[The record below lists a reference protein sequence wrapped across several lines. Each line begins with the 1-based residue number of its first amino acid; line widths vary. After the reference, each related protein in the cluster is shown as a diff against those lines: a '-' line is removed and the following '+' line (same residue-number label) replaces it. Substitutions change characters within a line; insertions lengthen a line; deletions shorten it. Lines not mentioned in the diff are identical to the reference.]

1 MMQRGYA
8 QPPDRER
15 DRLIAEHVDMA
26 RRIALRLARR
36 LPPWLREEDL
46 VGAAMIGLTE
56 AADRYDP
63 ARGEPFVGFAEKRV
77 RGAVVDELRR
87 GDLLPRR
94 VRGAARKVTGVIAG
108 LEHALGRSPDDDE
121 VARALGVSVEEYRD
135 ELALLVHVGFVEF
148 DGQESRDG
156 DVAAAGGSPESSVER
171 AQLVARLR
179 TCIDELD
186 ERDATVLSL
195 YYVEELGLAE
205 VGEVLGVSESR
216 VCQLHARAIVR
227 LRARF
232 EDEER

>member
-8 QPPDRER
+8 PPPDPAR

-63 ARGEPFVGFAEKRV
+63 SRGEPFVGFAEKRV
-77 RGAVVDELRR
+77 RGAVLDELRR

-108 LEHALGRSPDDDE
+108 LEQALGRSPEDEE
-121 VARALGVSVEEYRD
+121 VARALGVSVAEYRD
-135 ELALLVHVGFVEF
+135 ELALLAHVGFVEF
-148 DGQESRDG
+148 NGQEGDG
-156 DVAAAGGSPESSVER
+156 DLEAAGTSPEAATER
-171 AQLVARLR
+171 VQLVARLNA
-179 TCIDELD
+179 CLGELP

-227 LRARF
+227 LRALF
-232 EDEER
+232 EDEEG